1 MLDTGIARI
10 RNRTLAALDRLGLA
24 WTLTLTVVC
33 IDLTWLLLDGW
44 SVPWRN
50 VAATSLAVC
59 AFYIPLAIPRYR
71 NDPRIRT
78 TVLGVA
84 LLIAFQAVGAT
95 LSYLVVSTNAPLV
108 DASLAAWD
116 RALGFDWLACLAW
129 IENHPSARAIL
140 RCAYYSGLWQLVA
153 VVLYLGFSARSARL
167 REFMRLFALATL
179 LTIVISGL
187 LPAAGAW
194 KHYAVGAS
202 FDLAST
208 SHFELLRSGRMH
220 DIPLGAMQ
228 GLISL
233 PSLHS
238 AMAVL
243 LVYAMRGTFVYP
255 LFAVLNAAMLAS
267 TPIEGGHY
275 FVDVLAGVA
284 LALGF
289 IALDRL
295 GDRQASK
302 ILRDA
307 RPRGAVAGMEAMQR

>member
-1 MLDTGIARI
+1 M
-10 RNRTLAALDRLGLA
+10 DRLGLA
-24 WTLTLTVVC
+24 WTLTLVIVC
-33 IDLTWLLLDGW
+33 IDAAWLLLDGW
-44 SVPWRN
+44 SLPWRN
-50 VAATSLAVC
+50 VAATCLTVC

-71 NDPRIRT
+71 SDLRIRT
-78 TVLGVA
+78 TVLGAA

-129 IENHPSARAIL
+129 TENHASARFIL

-153 VVLYLGFSARSARL
+153 VVLYLGFTARSTRL
-167 REFMRLFALATL
+167 REFMRLFVLATL
-179 LTIVISGL
+179 LTIVISGV

-208 SHFELLRSGRMH
+208 SHFELLRSGSMH
-220 DIPLGAMQ
+220 NIPLGAMQ

-243 LVYAMRGTFVYP
+243 LVYAMRGTLVHP

-275 FVDVLAGVA
+275 LVDVVAGVA
-284 LALGF
+284 LALGL

-295 GDRQASK
+295 GERQASK
-302 ILRDA
+302 APRDVE
-307 RPRGAVAGMEAMQR
+307 RRGAMAGMEVAQQ